1 MLYRVAPQLVVLVGP
16 HQRVERVLYLSL
28 YEGVDESSPIYFF
41 ARQYIQHEP
50 EHVRRHILLT
60 MRVRQL
66 KGYLG
71 QLLGLDDEIIV
82 YSHKN
87 NLEFSYIDNT
97 IFNPFSPTQKK
108 TLIRTDGI
116 LYNAYS
122 DACDFLVVWVAR
134 AADTAAPEFGS
145 FEEPS
150 DAIMKFE
157 ERLIREFASLD
168 LEMEVETKFNNIFRT
183 NLRESGL
190 RAIAQQPPEKLRS
203 LGDVDILLS
212 KTDDFFISMTGSRFL
227 LVEEPLNLSVWGAD
241 GALAIS
247 SDGKTLTVNDV
258 ALFTALVESMD
269 VKLDRVKGDITYKVA
284 LGTHITSKMKL
295 DMETSFI
302 FVETATNN
310 ILLSTDKRISI
321 ILAKSHVS
329 VKVKNY
335 IPNIEKYFTFLVV
348 AINVMFNNVK
358 QSSDFTKVETVYWSR
373 ICQNT
378 KTKNRK
384 PVIVQSLDA
393 DMARV
398 GRNFYRS
405 DAREVFVNDNGVMFS
420 CVDPDGRYNSVGFL
434 SIFHR
439 LQKICIPCCFLRS
452 QAHTDTFKS
461 CVHDEEVDRSALNPY
476 ILNFGKVVTESKL
489 SFLPIIFD
497 KYFNEGLEADFEAD
511 NKRLRATDGYYL
523 VHCCCGPIVR
533 LRTTSEIVAYVNRS
547 SNILIAGDMVYFPM
561 RLSEVSATRIL
572 IQEIVH
578 DVVRVRKDASVDA
591 ISICPEGGSRLS
603 EMFPH
608 RPAARVIREEA
619 GMALTTDGFFVD
631 GKPFAPKLTSRFTAF
646 VRNVAASN
654 AVSRHFSRL
663 FKHVVCDAP
672 DAFAKTW
679 SINCALRMG
688 VDADSARAAALLQ
701 EFYPQ
706 AP

>member
-1 MLYRVAPQLVVLVGP
+1 MLYTVAPQLVVLVGR
-16 HQRVERVLYLSL
+16 HQAIERVLYLSL
-28 YEGVDESSPIYFF
+28 YDSVDESSPIYFF
-41 ARQYIQHEP
+41 AKKYIQHDP
-50 EHVRRHILLT
+50 EHVHRHILLT
-60 MRVRQL
+60 MRMQQL

-71 QLLGLDDEIIV
+71 HLLDLQDEIIM

-87 NLEFSYIDNT
+87 NLEYSYVDNT

-116 LYNAYS
+116 LYNAYA

-134 AADTAAPEFGS
+134 AGDTAAPEFGS

-150 DAIMKFE
+150 DSILKFE
-157 ERLIREFASLD
+157 ERLISEFASLD
-168 LEMEVETKFNNIFRT
+168 LNMTVETKFNNIFRT

-190 RAIAQQPPEKLRS
+190 RAIAQQAPDKRAE
-203 LGDVDILLS
+203 LGDFDILLS

-227 LVEEPLNLSVWGAD
+227 LVDEPLNLSVWDAE

-258 ALFTALVESMD
+258 ALFTKLVASMD
-269 VKLDRVKGDITYKVA
+269 VKMDRVKGDITYKVS
-284 LGTHITSKMKL
+284 LCTHITSKMKL

-335 IPNIEKYFTFLVV
+335 IPNIEKYFTFLIV
-348 AINVMFNNVK
+348 AISVMFNSVK

-384 PVIVQSLDA
+384 PVIVQSLEA

-398 GRNFYRS
+398 SKNFYRS
-405 DAREVFVNDNGVMFS
+405 EAREVFVNDNGVMFS
-420 CVDPDGRYNSVGFL
+420 CMDPDGRYNSVGFL

-439 LQKICIPCCFLRS
+439 LQRICIPCCFLRS

-461 CVHDEEVDRSALNPY
+461 CVHEEAVDRSALNPY
-476 ILNFGKVVTESKL
+476 ILNFGKVVTESKI

-497 KYFNEGLEADFEAD
+497 KFFNEGLEADFEAD
-511 NKRLRATDGYYL
+511 NKRLRATAGYYV
-523 VHCCCGPIVR
+523 VHCCEGSIVR
-533 LRTTSEIVAYVNRS
+533 LRTVSEIVAYVNES
-547 SNILIAGDMVYFPM
+547 ANILISGDMVYFPM
-561 RLSEVSATRIL
+561 RLSEASGTRIL

-578 DVVRVRKDASVDA
+578 DVVRIRKDAAADA
-591 ISICPEGGSRLS
+591 IHLEQDEHSRLV

-608 RPAARVIREEA
+608 RTATRAVREEA
-619 GMALTTDGFFVD
+619 GLSMTTAGFFVD
-631 GKPFAPKLTSRFTAF
+631 GKRFAPKLSSRFTAF
-646 VRNVAASN
+646 VRNATVPN
-654 AVSRHFSRL
+654 AVSRHFARL
-663 FKHVVCDAP
+663 FRYVVTEAP
-672 DAFAKTW
+672 ERFEKTW
-679 SINCALRMG
+679 SINCALRLG
-688 VDADSARAAALLQ
+688 VEPDSPRAEALLR

-706 AP
+706 Q

>member
-1 MLYRVAPQLVVLVGP
+1 MLYTVAPQLVVLVGR
-16 HQRVERVLYLSL
+16 HQEIERVLYLSL
-28 YEGVDESSPIYFF
+28 YDSVDEASPIYFF
-41 ARQYIQHEP
+41 AKQYIQKDP

-71 QLLGLDDEIIV
+71 SLLGLEDEIIV

-87 NLEFSYIDNT
+87 NLEYSYVDNT

-116 LYNAYS
+116 LYNAYA
-122 DACDFLVVWVAR
+122 DACNFLVVWVAR
-134 AADTAAPEFGS
+134 AADTSAPEFGS
-145 FEEPS
+145 FEEPNDS
-150 DAIMKFE
+150 ILKFE
-157 ERLIREFASLD
+157 ERLIREFANLD
-168 LEMEVETKFNNIFRT
+168 LNMNVETKFNNIFRT

-190 RAIAQQPPEKLRS
+190 RAIAQQSPDKRAAV
-203 LGDVDILLS
+203 GDFDILLS
-212 KTDDFFISMTGSRFL
+212 KTDDFFVSMTGTRFL
-227 LVEEPLNLSVWGAD
+227 LVDEPLNLSVWGPEGD
-241 GALAIS
+241 LVIS

-258 ALFTALVESMD
+258 SLFTKLIESMD
-269 VKLDRVKGDITYKVA
+269 VKMDRVKGDITYKVS
-284 LGTHITSKMKL
+284 LNTTITSKMKL

-335 IPNIEKYFTFLVV
+335 IPNIEKYFTFLIV
-348 AINVMFNNVK
+348 AISVMFNNVK

-393 DMARV
+393 DMAKV
-398 GRNFYRS
+398 SNNFFKS
-405 DAREVFVNDNGVMFS
+405 ETREVFVNGNGVMFS
-420 CVDPDGRYNSVGFL
+420 CMDPDGRYNSVGFL

-439 LQKICIPCCFLRS
+439 LQRICIPCCFLRS

-461 CVHDEEVDRSALNPY
+461 CVYDEEVDRSALNPY

-511 NKRLRATDGYYL
+511 NKRLRATAGYYV
-523 VHCCCGPIVR
+523 VHCCEGAIVR
-533 LRTTSEIVAYVNRS
+533 LRTVSEIVSYVNAS
-547 SNILIAGDMVYFPM
+547 GNVLISGDMVYFPM
-561 RLSEVSATRIL
+561 RLAETAATRIL

-578 DVVRVRKDASVDA
+578 DVVRIRKDAAADA
-591 ISICPEGGSRLS
+591 IHLDQDASGRLAS
-603 EMFPH
+603 MFPH
-608 RPAARVIREEA
+608 KAARRVVREEN
-619 GMALTTDGFFVD
+619 GLSLTTSGFFVD
-631 GKPFAPKLTSRFTAF
+631 GKRFAPKLTSRFTAF
-646 VRNVAASN
+646 VRNATVPN
-654 AVSRHFSRL
+654 AVSRHFAKL
-663 FKHVVCDAP
+663 FRHVVTDAP
-672 DAFAKTW
+672 DRFMKTW
-679 SINCALRMG
+679 SVNCALKLG
-688 VDADSARAAALLQ
+688 VEPDSARAPALLQ

-706 AP
+706 P

>member
-1 MLYRVAPQLVVLVGP
+1 MLYTVAPQLVVLVGR
-16 HQRVERVLYLSL
+16 HQEIERVLYLSL
-28 YEGVDESSPIYFF
+28 YDEIDQSSPIYFF
-41 ARQYIQHEP
+41 AKQYIQHDP
-50 EHVRRHILLT
+50 VHVRRHILLT
-60 MRVRQL
+60 MRVQQL

-71 QLLGLDDEIIV
+71 HLLDLQEDIIV

-87 NLEFSYIDNT
+87 NLEYSYVDNT

-116 LYNAYS
+116 LYNAYA

-150 DAIMKFE
+150 DSILKFE
-157 ERLIREFASLD
+157 ERLIQEFAGLD
-168 LEMEVETKFNNIFRT
+168 LHMTVETKFNNIFRT

-190 RAIAQQPPEKLRS
+190 RAIAQQSPERRREV
-203 LGDVDILLS
+203 GDFDILLS

-227 LVEEPLNLSVWGAD
+227 LVDEPLNLSVWDAE

-258 ALFTALVESMD
+258 ALFTKLVASMD
-269 VKLDRVKGDITYKVA
+269 VKMDRVKGDITYKVS
-284 LGTHITSKMKL
+284 LGSHITSKMKL

-335 IPNIEKYFTFLVV
+335 IPNIEKYFTFLII
-348 AINVMFNNVK
+348 AISTMFNSVK

-393 DMARV
+393 DMTKV
-398 GRNFYRS
+398 SDNFFRS
-405 DAREVFVNDNGVMFS
+405 DAREVFVNSNGVMFS
-420 CVDPDGRYNSVGFL
+420 CMDPDGRYNSVGFL

-439 LQKICIPCCFLRS
+439 LQRICIPCCFLRS

-461 CVHDEEVDRSALNPY
+461 CVYDEEVDRSSLNPY

-511 NKRLRATDGYYL
+511 NKRLRATAGYYV
-523 VHCCCGPIVR
+523 VHCCEGAIVR
-533 LRTTSEIVAYVNRS
+533 LRSVSEIVAYVNES
-547 SNILIAGDMVYFPM
+547 ANILISGDMVYFPM
-561 RLSEVSATRIL
+561 RLSESSATRIL

-578 DVVRVRKDASVDA
+578 DVVCIRKDAAVDA
-591 ISICPEGGSRLS
+591 IHVAPDARSRLAD
-603 EMFPH
+603 MFPH
-608 RPAARVIREEA
+608 KAVPRVVAEEA
-619 GMALTTDGFFVD
+619 GLVLTTDGFFVD
-631 GKPFAPKLTSRFTAF
+631 GKRFAPKLSSSFTAF
-646 VRNVAASN
+646 VRNVTVPN
-654 AVSRHFSRL
+654 AVSRHFAKL
-663 FKHVVCDAP
+663 FRYVVTDAP
-672 DAFAKTW
+672 ERFAKTW
-679 SINCALRMG
+679 SINCALKMG
-688 VDADSARAAALLQ
+688 TEPDSSRAAALLR
-701 EFYPQ
+701 ELYPQ
-706 AP
+706 QQ